1 MDPKKVLL
9 LENNEAPGFRFG
21 FSRKN
26 SESRKDILFKQRK
39 RISDI
44 LMEAGLISQHQLDHA
59 LMLQKSKHK
68 RIGKILAELGYVT
81 ETQIA
86 EALAQQL
93 GLPFVDCSQY
103 PLTVEMKNLIPREMI
118 QKKLVLPL
126 HLEGRNLT
134 LAMADPLDYET
145 IGQITFL
152 TDLNIKHV
160 VACETNLTEAT
171 EKNFGAQENVWDL
184 LKDMPKFEEVEF
196 KKDSPE
202 EEISVQ
208 SLYKSS
214 EAPAIVKLVTM
225 IIVDAIQSRA
235 SDIHIEPRERY
246 VLVRYRVDGEL
257 RDILRVP
264 KNIQSPVTSRIKII
278 SNMDI
283 TNRRLPQ
290 DGNSYMKL
298 GEKEVDLRISTLP
311 SIYGEKVVMRLLNR
325 NTGLIPVTQLGIPE
339 SILNQLIE
347 IFSQPQGMLLVTG
360 PTGGGKT
367 TTLYAWLNQLRSE
380 TENIITVENPVEYK
394 FDGITQVSVNDSVGY
409 TFATALRSILRQDPD
424 IIMVG
429 EIRDLETAEIA
440 IRAALTGH
448 QVLSTLH
455 TNDTVSTV
463 TRLVDIGIPNFL
475 VSSSVTGILAQ
486 RLVRRICP
494 KCKTEV
500 DPPNNRI
507 YKDLPPI
514 EHYYQGK
521 GCSHCYYTG
530 YYGQVGVFEFLRIN
544 TQIRRLIAKTAYEDD
559 LWDAARE
566 SGMKT
571 LFEDAWEKVQEGITT
586 IEEVMAK
593 IPEQFIEKME
603 RSRISK
609 ENNKEILN
617 SSQDRDPY
625 GWQ

>member
-1 MDPKKVLL
+1 MHPKKVLL
-9 LENNEAPGFRFG
+9 LDNKDTSGQRPGLSRENPGPPR
-21 FSRKN
+21 
-26 SESRKDILFKQRK
+26 DILFKARK

-44 LMEAGLISQHQLDHA
+44 LMESGLITQHQLDHA

-68 RIGKILAELGYVT
+68 RIGKILVELGYVT

-86 EALAQQL
+86 EALAAQL
-93 GLPFVDCSQY
+93 GLPFVDCSERRIT
-103 PLTVEMKNLIPREMI
+103 PEVKNLIPREMV
-118 QKKLVLPL
+118 QKKLIFPL
-126 HLEGRNLT
+126 ELDGRSLT

-145 IGQITFL
+145 IGQITFR

-160 VACETNLTEAT
+160 VACESNLTEAI
-171 EKNFGAQENVWDL
+171 EKNFGAEENVWDL
-184 LKDMPKFEEVEF
+184 LRDMPKFEEVEF

-235 SDIHIEPRERY
+235 SDIHIEPREKY

-257 RDILRVP
+257 RDILRIP
-264 KNIQSPVTSRIKII
+264 KNVQSPVTSRIKII

-339 SILNQLIE
+339 TILNQLIE

-394 FDGITQVSVNDSVGY
+394 FEGITQVSVNDTVGY

-448 QVLSTLH
+448 LVLSTLH

-475 VSSSVTGILAQ
+475 VSSSVTGVLAQ

-500 DPPNNRI
+500 EPPNNQI
-507 YKDLPPI
+507 CKDLPPV
-514 EHYYQGK
+514 EHFYQGK

-544 TQIRRLIAKTAYEDD
+544 TGIRRLIAKTAYEDD
-559 LWDAARE
+559 LWDAARDM
-566 SGMKT
+566 GMKT
-571 LFEDAWEKVQEGITT
+571 LFEDAWDKVREGITT
-586 IEEVMAK
+586 IEEVLAK

-603 RSRISK
+603 RSHISK
-609 ENNKEILN
+609 ENNKEILI
-617 SSQDRDPY
+617 SPQDKDPY
-625 GWQ
+625 SWH

>member
-9 LENNEAPGFRFG
+9 LGNNEAADFPSG

-26 SESRKDILFKQRK
+26 SESRRDILFKQRK

-103 PLTVEMKNLIPREMI
+103 PITVEMKNLIPREMI

>member
-1 MDPKKVLL
+1 MGIKKVLL
-9 LENNEAPGFRFG
+9 KYNRDSSGQMPGLPRQTPEVQ
-21 FSRKN
+21 R
-26 SESRKDILFKQRK
+26 DILFKQRK

-44 LMEAGLISQHQLDHA
+44 LMEAGLITQHQLDHA

-68 RIGKILAELGYVT
+68 RIGKILVELGYVT
-81 ETQIA
+81 EIQIA
-86 EALAQQL
+86 EALAKQL
-93 GLPFVDCSQY
+93 GLPFVDCTKHR
-103 PLTVEMKNLIPREMI
+103 LTPELRNLIPWEMV

-126 HLEGRNLT
+126 ELDGRSLT

-145 IGQITFL
+145 IGEITFI
-152 TDLNIKHV
+152 TDLNIKHA
-160 VACETNLTEAT
+160 VACETNLTEAI
-171 EKNFGAQENVWDL
+171 EKNFGAEENVWDL

-235 SDIHIEPRERY
+235 SDIHIEPREKY

-264 KNIQSPVTSRIKII
+264 KNVQSPVTSRIKII

-325 NTGLIPVTQLGIPE
+325 NTGLIPVTHLGIPE
-339 SILNQLIE
+339 GILNQLIE

-394 FDGITQVSVNDSVGY
+394 FEGVTQVSVNDTVGY

-448 QVLSTLH
+448 LVLSTLH

-475 VSSSVTGILAQ
+475 VSSSVSGVLAQ

-494 KCKTEV
+494 KCKVEV
-500 DPPNNRI
+500 EPPNNRI

-530 YYGQVGVFEFLRIN
+530 YYGQVGVFEFLKIN
-544 TQIRRLIAKTAYEDD
+544 THIRRLIAKTAYEDD

-566 SGMKT
+566 TGMKT
-571 LFEDAWEKVQEGITT
+571 LFEDAWDKVREGITT

-603 RSRISK
+603 RSHISK
-609 ENNKEILN
+609 ENGKEILI
-617 SSQDRDPY
+617 SPQEKDPY
-625 GWQ
+625 SWH

>member
-1 MDPKKVLL
+1 MDPEKVLL
-9 LENNEAPGFRFG
+9 LNNTDSSGQMPGLARQKPG
-21 FSRKN
+21 AQR
-26 SESRKDILFKQRK
+26 DILFKQRK

-44 LMEAGLISQHQLDHA
+44 LMEAGLITQHQLDHA

-68 RIGKILAELGYVT
+68 RIGKILVELGYVT

-86 EALAQQL
+86 EALAKQL
-93 GLPFVDCSQY
+93 GLPFVDCTQFR
-103 PLTVEMKNLIPREMI
+103 LTPDLRNLIPWEMV

-126 HLEGRNLT
+126 ELDGRTLT

-152 TDLNIKHV
+152 ADLNIKHV
-160 VACETNLTEAT
+160 VACETNLTEAI
-171 EKNFGAQENVWDL
+171 EKNFGAEENVWDL

-235 SDIHIEPRERY
+235 SDIHIEPREKY

-264 KNIQSPVTSRIKII
+264 KNVQSPVTSRIKII

-298 GEKEVDLRISTLP
+298 GDKEVDLRISTLP

-325 NTGLIPVTQLGIPE
+325 NTGLIPVTHLGMPE
-339 SILNQLIE
+339 NILKQLIE

-394 FDGITQVSVNDSVGY
+394 FEGVTQVSVNDTVGY

-448 QVLSTLH
+448 LVLSTLH

-475 VSSSVTGILAQ
+475 VSSSVSGVLAQ

-494 KCKTEV
+494 KCKVEV
-500 DPPNNRI
+500 EPPNNRT

-530 YYGQVGVFEFLRIN
+530 YYGQVGVFEFLKIN
-544 TQIRRLIAKTAYEDD
+544 THIRRLIAKTAYEDD

-566 SGMKT
+566 TGMKT
-571 LFEDAWEKVQEGITT
+571 LFEDAWDKVREGITT

-603 RSRISK
+603 RSHISK
-609 ENNKEILN
+609 ENGKEILI
-617 SSQDRDPY
+617 SPQEKDPY
-625 GWQ
+625 SWH

>member
-9 LENNEAPGFRFG
+9 LDNKDASGQRPD
-21 FSRKN
+21 FSRQN
-26 SESRKDILFKQRK
+26 AEPQRDILFKQRK

-44 LMEAGLISQHQLDHA
+44 LMESGLITQHQLDHA

-68 RIGKILAELGYVT
+68 RIGKILVDLAYVT

-86 EALAQQL
+86 EALAKQL
-93 GLPFVDCSQY
+93 SLPFVDCSQY
-103 PLTVEMKNLIPREMI
+103 RLTVELKNLIPREMV

-126 HLEGRNLT
+126 QLEGRSLT

-145 IGQITFL
+145 IGEITFM

-160 VACETNLTEAT
+160 VACESNLTEAI
-171 EKNFGAQENVWDL
+171 EKNFGAEENVWDL

-202 EEISVQ
+202 EEISIQ

-235 SDIHIEPRERY
+235 SDIHIEPREKY

-264 KNIQSPVTSRIKII
+264 KNVQSPVTSRIKII

-325 NTGLIPVTQLGIPE
+325 NTGLIPVTYLGIPE

-394 FDGITQVSVNDSVGY
+394 FDGVTQVSVNDTVGY

-448 QVLSTLH
+448 LVLSTLH

-475 VSSSVTGILAQ
+475 VSSSVSGVLAQ

-494 KCKTEV
+494 KCKVEV
-500 DPPNNRI
+500 EPPNNRI

-530 YYGQVGVFEFLRIN
+530 YYGQVGVFEFL
-544 TQIRRLIAKTAYEDD
+544 
-559 LWDAARE
+559 
-566 SGMKT
+566 
-571 LFEDAWEKVQEGITT
+571 
-586 IEEVMAK
+586 
-593 IPEQFIEKME
+593 
-603 RSRISK
+603 
-609 ENNKEILN
+609 
-617 SSQDRDPY
+617 
-625 GWQ
+625 

>member
-1 MDPKKVLL
+1 MGPKKVLL
-9 LENNEAPGFRFG
+9 LENKDKRDFRSG

-26 SESRKDILFKQRK
+26 SESQRDILFKQRK

-44 LMEAGLISQHQLDHA
+44 LMEAGLITQHQLDHA
-59 LMLQKSKHK
+59 LMLQKNKHK
-68 RIGKILAELGYVT
+68 RIGKILVELGYVT

-93 GLPFVDCSQY
+93 GLPFADCSQY
-103 PLTVEMKNLIPREMI
+103 RLTVELKNLIPREMM

-126 HLEGRNLT
+126 SLEGRNLT

-160 VACETNLTEAT
+160 VACETNLTEAM
-171 EKNFGAQENVWDL
+171 EKSFGAEENVWDL

-394 FDGITQVSVNDSVGY
+394 FDGITQVSVNESVGY

-448 QVLSTLH
+448 LVLSTLH

-475 VSSSVTGILAQ
+475 VSSSVTGVLAQ

-571 LFEDAWEKVQEGITT
+571 LFEDAWDKVQEGITT

-609 ENNKEILN
+609 ENNKEILT
-617 SSQDRDPY
+617 SPQDKDPY
-625 GWQ
+625 NWH

>member
-1 MDPKKVLL
+1 VY
-9 LENNEAPGFRFG
+9 
-21 FSRKN
+21 
-26 SESRKDILFKQRK
+26 KQRK

-44 LMEAGLISQHQLDHA
+44 LMEAGLITQHQLDHA
-59 LMLQKSKHK
+59 LMLQKSKNK
-68 RIGKILAELGYVT
+68 RIGKILVELGYVT

-86 EALAQQL
+86 EALAKQL
-93 GLPFVDCSQY
+93 SLPFVDCSSRR
-103 PLTVEMKNLIPREMI
+103 LTHELKSLLPKEIVE
-118 QKKLVLPL
+118 KKLVLPL
-126 HLEGRNLT
+126 EVEGRTLM

-145 IGQITFL
+145 IGEVTFM
-152 TDLNIKHV
+152 TDLNVKHA
-160 VACETNLTEAT
+160 VACESNLVEAI
-171 EKNFGAQENVWDL
+171 EKNYAEENVWDL
-184 LKDMPKFEEVEF
+184 LKNMPKFEEVEF

-202 EEISVQ
+202 EEISIQ

-235 SDIHIEPRERY
+235 SDIHIEPREKY

-264 KNIQSPVTSRIKII
+264 KNVQSPVISRIKII

-298 GEKEVDLRISTLP
+298 AEKEVDLRISTLP
-311 SIYGEKVVMRLLNR
+311 SIYGEKVVIRLLNR
-325 NTGLIPVTQLGIPE
+325 NTGLIPVTHLGIPE
-339 SILNQLIE
+339 GILNQLIE

-394 FDGITQVSVNDSVGY
+394 FEGITQVSVNDNVGY
-409 TFATALRSILRQDPD
+409 SFATALRSILRQDPD

-448 QVLSTLH
+448 LVLSTLH

-475 VSSSVTGILAQ
+475 VSSSITGVLAQ

-494 KCKTEV
+494 KCKAEV

-507 YKDLPPI
+507 YKDLPPV
-514 EHYYQGK
+514 EHFYQGK
-521 GCSHCYYTG
+521 GCSFCYYTG
-530 YYGQVGVFEFLRIN
+530 FYGQIGIFEFLKIN
-544 TQIRRLIAKTAYEDD
+544 TKIRRLIAKSAFEDE

-571 LFEDAWEKVQEGITT
+571 LFEDAWDKVREGVTT
-586 IEEVMAK
+586 LDEVMSK

-603 RSRISK
+603 RSHISK
-609 ENNKEILN
+609 DNDKEILITP
-617 SSQDRDPY
+617 QEKDPY
-625 GWQ
+625 SWH

>member
-9 LENNEAPGFRFG
+9 LGNNEAADFPSG
-21 FSRKN
+21 FSRKKP
-26 SESRKDILFKQRK
+26 ESRRDILFKQRK

-103 PLTVEMKNLIPREMI
+103 PITVEMKNLIPREMI

-152 TDLNIKHV
+152 TDLNIRHV

-475 VSSSVTGILAQ
+475 VSSSVTGVLAQ

-571 LFEDAWEKVQEGITT
+571 LFEDAWDKVREGITT

-603 RSRISK
+603 RARISEEK
-609 ENNKEILN
+609 NKGILP

-625 GWQ
+625 SWQ

>member
-1 MDPKKVLL
+1 VY
-9 LENNEAPGFRFG
+9 
-21 FSRKN
+21 
-26 SESRKDILFKQRK
+26 KQRK

-44 LMEAGLISQHQLDHA
+44 LMESGLIDQHQLDHA
-59 LMLQKSKHK
+59 LMLQKSKNK
-68 RIGKILAELGYVT
+68 RIGKILVELGYVT

-86 EALAQQL
+86 EALAKQL
-93 GLPFVDCSQY
+93 SLPFVDCSSRR
-103 PLTVEMKNLIPREMI
+103 LTVELKALLPKEMVG
-118 QKKLVLPL
+118 KKLVLPL
-126 HLEGRNLT
+126 ELDGRTLV

-145 IGQITFL
+145 IGEVTFM
-152 TDLNIKHV
+152 TDLNVKHV
-160 VACETNLTEAT
+160 VACESNLLEAI
-171 EKNFGAQENVWDL
+171 EKNYAEENVWDL

-235 SDIHIEPRERY
+235 SDIHIEPREKY

-264 KNIQSPVTSRIKII
+264 KNVQSPVISRIKII

-298 GEKEVDLRISTLP
+298 AEKEVDLRISTLP
-311 SIYGEKVVMRLLNR
+311 SIYGEKVVIRLLNR

-339 SILNQLIE
+339 GILNQLIE

-394 FDGITQVSVNDSVGY
+394 FDGVTQVSVNDNVGY

-448 QVLSTLH
+448 LVLSTLH

-463 TRLVDIGIPNFL
+463 TRLVDIGIPSFL
-475 VSSSVTGILAQ
+475 VSSSITGVLAQ

-507 YKDLPPI
+507 YKDLPPV
-514 EHYYQGK
+514 EHFYQGK
-521 GCSHCYYTG
+521 GCSNCYYSG
-530 YYGQVGVFEFLRIN
+530 FYGQIGIFEFLKIN
-544 TQIRRLIAKTAYEDD
+544 TKLRRLIAKSAFEDD

-571 LFEDAWEKVQEGITT
+571 LFEDAWDKVREGVTT
-586 IEEVMAK
+586 INEVMSK

-603 RSRISK
+603 RSHISK
-609 ENNKEILN
+609 DNDKEILITP
-617 SSQDRDPY
+617 QEKDPY
-625 GWQ
+625 SYH

>member
-1 MDPKKVLL
+1 
-9 LENNEAPGFRFG
+9 
-21 FSRKN
+21 
-26 SESRKDILFKQRK
+26 
-39 RISDI
+39 
-44 LMEAGLISQHQLDHA
+44 
-59 LMLQKSKHK
+59 
-68 RIGKILAELGYVT
+68 
-81 ETQIA
+81 
-86 EALAQQL
+86 
-93 GLPFVDCSQY
+93 
-103 PLTVEMKNLIPREMI
+103 
-118 QKKLVLPL
+118 
-126 HLEGRNLT
+126 
-134 LAMADPLDYET
+134 
-145 IGQITFL
+145 
-152 TDLNIKHV
+152 
-160 VACETNLTEAT
+160 
-171 EKNFGAQENVWDL
+171 
-184 LKDMPKFEEVEF
+184 
-196 KKDSPE
+196 
-202 EEISVQ
+202 
-208 SLYKSS
+208 
-214 EAPAIVKLVTM
+214 
-225 IIVDAIQSRA
+225 
-235 SDIHIEPRERY
+235 
-246 VLVRYRVDGEL
+246 
-257 RDILRVP
+257 
-264 KNIQSPVTSRIKII
+264 
-278 SNMDI
+278 MDI

-325 NTGLIPVTQLGIPE
+325 NTGLIPVTHLGIPE

-394 FDGITQVSVNDSVGY
+394 FEGVTQVSVNDTVGY

-448 QVLSTLH
+448 LVLSTLH

-475 VSSSVTGILAQ
+475 VSSSVSGVLAQ

-500 DPPNNRI
+500 EPPNNRT

-530 YYGQVGVFEFLRIN
+530 YYGQVGIFEFLKIN
-544 TQIRRLIAKTAYEDD
+544 THIRRLIAKTAYEDD

-566 SGMKT
+566 TGMKT
-571 LFEDAWEKVQEGITT
+571 LFEDAWDKVREGITT

-603 RSRISK
+603 RSHISK
-609 ENNKEILN
+609 ENGKEILL
-617 SSQDRDPY
+617 SPQEKDPY
-625 GWQ
+625 SWH